1 MAILPTVKPS
11 PSPESQVS
19 FTIVTWAIEINL
31 WSAIKDSNV
40 PNVPCTFHVFDCEI
54 IQKMNHWMGNA
65 FQNPGRSGSLCA
77 LQYLGRSPRI
87 HWCGPGPLQSLPHA
101 RYIPGHGPHRT
112 LGTLRIPLV
121 AADPNRSRSPLR
133 PWGSS
138 LCPRHRSF
146 FLQIYI
152 YIYIYYHIN
161 IHIYIQKIYATG
173 LEYLWMPGQKLSS
186 CPLSSQLRYPFSAA
200 MSAALKPQTETD
212 PQRVTA
218 IRDDPPI
225 SSLQS
230 PRLPSPH
237 RCFPPDIAQCWP
249 IRLET
254 KISLSACSPKI
265 REVTW

>member
-11 PSPESQVS
+11 PRPESQVS

-40 PNVPCTFHVFDCEI
+40 PNVPCTFHVFDCKI

-65 FQNPGRSGSLCA
+65 FHIPGRSGSLCA

-101 RYIPGHGPHRT
+101 RYIPGHDPHRT
-112 LGTLRIPLV
+112 MV
-121 AADPNRSRSPLR
+121 AADPAGCCGSRSIPIPLR

-152 YIYIYYHIN
+152 YIYI
-161 IHIYIQKIYATG
+161 IQKIYATG

-254 KISLSACSPKI
+254 KMSLSAWPPKI